1 MESSPQ
7 STRGGVL
14 VLLGVVWL
22 GLVAVAVRFDAAF
35 DLPRGG
41 RTLAFV
47 ALLAPLA
54 GLWRLRPGTPRWPSR
69 AVGASA
75 LLACGLLALS
85 LAFVPASAARVRRVL
100 APWSQS
106 PAVPTAFRIV
116 AATGDVTV
124 ARGESVTL
132 AAYLDRTAADG
143 DLPRDAELTLTPAAG
158 PPTVVPLVADDAAAF
173 THTIGRVEEG
183 FRYRVRVGPLESP
196 TYTVRV
202 VEPTEVLPG
211 TTLTLHPPAYAK
223 ITLPPQ
229 RLDGPPTAA
238 RALQFSRATLDLRL
252 NRRAETVAATWH
264 PDGGTAVE
272 LPVPFAAAGPTA
284 RLDWVVAG
292 SGRLT
297 LRLDAAGP
305 PLWEIAVAADADRP
319 PVCDR
324 LPGWPAGRREA
335 RPDDRLPID
344 ARFRDDAGIDS
355 VVLEFTRTGDA
366 TVQTLPLKLPG
377 LGTRLVEGSVLV
389 PLPPGTAVGDVL
401 RARVVATDNRRDA
414 RLGLTPQRTT
424 VPADGWT
431 EFAVTATARPLWEQE
446 IAARND
452 HLLAKLARADRHLA
466 DALAEL
472 DAVRNAPGAGLAL
485 DQRLRL
491 AHAGDALRDL
501 EALAGELGP
510 TGEYAALRPAVAAAG
525 ASAAAARATLTEL
538 LGRTELS
545 TAMVREALDRV
556 HGQLT
561 ATRAGLA
568 PLPAAVADATHR
580 RLAAHQLRALATEAR
595 TLDPARPVA
604 ELRPRLDAIGSQ
616 LSGLASTSEP
626 LRRATA
632 AHARDEVRAFAAR
645 VRAVTQDWRT
655 LDAAARETA
664 DVLRRDRLRAVS
676 DRLAR
681 LGTAVEAERDRVAAA
696 ARVHALPG
704 LPEGTLAAAHADLAA
719 GRSLDALTELE
730 TAAGE
735 LEKVAARF
743 DETRLAR
750 REPRDAVR
758 QLARIQDDLARQSAD
773 ARDQGDGR
781 TRRASAQRTLI
792 DLATA
797 VGAPEAVR
805 DALEAVAATLH
816 RPAQDPRPAY
826 DRARA
831 ALSAWADRTPLLAER
846 LRLSRA
852 GTEGLRREFE
862 ALARGPADG
871 PTAAKIAALS
881 TRVAALDAAEDPA
894 IRLRL
899 TRLGRALGWVEA
911 DARAGAAGDAIAG
924 WATARREW
932 DALADE
938 LQGRTPPDE
947 LAARLALRQR
957 LLNDPATRP
966 AAPADAQRELT
977 RHLGELPTLGAS
989 GLAAAALDRSRDL
1002 EAAWRQP
1009 TPPPAEASNE
1019 ALAAV
1024 RALAARLGGGET
1036 DAARVER
1043 VRRTWAEPTGFK
1055 KLSPAEANAD
1065 TARRVQRLLEEL
1077 DATRVGPAQP
1087 LKLKAVDALQR
1098 LRTAAEPD
1106 RQAALRQAATDAL
1119 AQLAAAMNA
1128 AADAGRT
1135 LAVAGPEPLGER
1147 DARVAL
1153 AAGGLWPETRQVV
1166 ALRALAREVR
1176 TLSKDASEAV
1186 TQSARW
1192 PKPLPADDYARLA
1205 DALEAAAPGHPA
1217 VGFLRDGAGLRAL
1230 ATAGLPPPVVADL
1243 QALSVNSA
1251 ASLTRQTRRLGE
1263 VHARLGVLAER
1274 LPALAAR
1281 QAETVRLDPLA
1292 PTQRLT
1298 AVLAAAQATGR
1309 AALDHATAG
1318 RADATAAARRDALAS
1333 LRQAN
1338 FWADRLG
1345 DPRETP
1351 DATAVAVGRAV
1362 AAAEQA
1368 LDAARSTPTAGRLSE
1383 LAAALDAVAG
1393 TLVKAGN

>member
-7 STRGGVL
+7 PTRAGVL

-41 RTLAFV
+41 RALAFA

-100 APWSQS
+100 APWSQA
-106 PAVPTAFRIV
+106 PAVPTAFRV
-116 AATGDVTV
+116 VVPTGDLTV

-132 AAYLDRTAADG
+132 AAYLDRTAPDG

-183 FRYRVRVGPLESP
+183 FRYRVRVGPVESP
-196 TYTVRV
+196 AYTVRV

-211 TTLTLHPPAYAK
+211 TTLTLHPPAYANT
-223 ITLPPQ
+223 TLPPQ

-238 RALQFSRATLDLRL
+238 RALQFSRATLDLHL

-272 LPVPFAAAGPTA
+272 LPVNFAAAGPAA

-292 SGRLT
+292 SGRFT

-305 PLWEIAVAADADRP
+305 PLWEIGIAADADRP

-355 VVLEFTRTGDA
+355 VVLEFTRDGDP
-366 TVQTLPLKLPG
+366 TVRTVPLKLPG
-377 LGTRLVEGSVLV
+377 LGTRLVEGLVLV

-414 RLGLTPQRTT
+414 GLGLTPQRTT

-431 EFAVTATARPLWEQE
+431 EFAITATARPLWEQE

-472 DAVRNAPGAGLAL
+472 AAVRTAPGPALAL

-491 AHAGDALRDL
+491 THAGDELRDL
-501 EALAGELGP
+501 EALAGELAP
-510 TGEYAALRPAVAAAG
+510 AGEYAALRPAVAAA
-525 ASAAAARATLTEL
+525 ASTAAARATLTEL

-568 PLPAAVADATHR
+568 PLPAAVADATQR

-595 TLDPARPVA
+595 TLDPDRPVG
-604 ELRPRLDAIGSQ
+604 ELRPRLDAVGSQ

-632 AHARDEVRAFAAR
+632 AHTREELRAFVAQ
-645 VRAVTQDWRT
+645 VRAVTQDWRA

-664 DVLRRDRLRAVS
+664 DVLRQDRLRTVS

-681 LGTAVEAERDRVAAA
+681 LGTAVEAERERVAAA

-704 LPEGTLAAAHADLAA
+704 VPEGTLAAAHADLDA

-773 ARDQGDGR
+773 ARDDGDGR
-781 TRRASAQRTLI
+781 TRRAAAQRGLI

-797 VGAPEAVR
+797 VGAPDAVR

-816 RPAQDPRPAY
+816 RPGQDPRPAY

-831 ALSAWADRTPLLAER
+831 ALTAWADRTPLLADR
-846 LRLSRA
+846 QRLSRA
-852 GTEGLRREFE
+852 TAEGLRREFE

-871 PTAAKIAALS
+871 ATAAKIAGLHA
-881 TRVAALDAAEDPA
+881 RVAALDAAEEPA
-894 IRLRL
+894 IRIRL
-899 TRLGRALGWVEA
+899 ARLGRALGWVEG

-924 WATARREW
+924 WATARRAW

-966 AAPADAQRELT
+966 PAPADAQRELT
-977 RHLGELPTLGAS
+977 RHLGELPTRGVA
-989 GLAAAALDRSRDL
+989 GLVAAALDRSRDL

-1009 TPPPAEASNE
+1009 TPPPVEALNE

-1024 RALAARLGGGET
+1024 QVLAARLGGGET

-1077 DATRVGPAQP
+1077 DAARVGPAQP

-1106 RQAALRQAATDAL
+1106 RQAALRQVATDAL
-1119 AQLAAAMNA
+1119 AQLAAAMTA
-1128 AADAGRT
+1128 APDAGRT

-1166 ALRALAREVR
+1166 ALRALAGEVR

-1217 VGFLRDGAGLRAL
+1217 AGFLRDGAGRRAL

-1251 ASLTRQTRRLGE
+1251 ASLTRQTRRLAE
-1263 VHARLGVLAER
+1263 LHVRLGALAER
-1274 LPALAAR
+1274 LPGLAAR

-1298 AVLAAAQATGR
+1298 AVLATAQATGR

-1318 RADATAAARRDALAS
+1318 RADATAAARRDALTS

-1351 DATAVAVGRAV
+1351 DGPAVTVGRAV

-1368 LDAARSTPTAGRLSE
+1368 LDVARSTPTAGRLSE
-1383 LAAALDAVAG
+1383 LAAALDGLAG
-1393 TLVKAGN
+1393 TLAKAGD